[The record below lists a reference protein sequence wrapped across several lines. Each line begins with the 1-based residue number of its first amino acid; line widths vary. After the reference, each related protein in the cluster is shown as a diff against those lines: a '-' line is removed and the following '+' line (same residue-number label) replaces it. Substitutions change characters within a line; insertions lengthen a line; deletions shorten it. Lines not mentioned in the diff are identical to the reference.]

1 MVLEI
6 SGAHSVLCSA
16 LAKSS
21 PAKTFWSV
29 DAALEYL
36 DGNTTIL
43 KSGPGVFDT
52 GTTLFGLATGKLL
65 RDL

>member
-1 MVLEI
+1 MALEI

-16 LAKSS
+16 LSKFS
-21 PAKTFWSV
+21 PANTYWSV
-29 DAALEYL
+29 DAAFGYVH
-36 DGNTTIL
+36 GKTTII